1 MAGCSKNDNDRRVE
15 YTHRTVFF
23 GYVYIEDFGGVHMMA
38 DTLTNDRFEILVP
51 KYLAELI
58 PDVISNFDLEHTYE
72 DINYEFYTLY
82 PLKQGCK
89 YPTLNLIFDGGA
101 KIQANVNVVDFT
113 DQGWVLEYYAPHLE
127 SGWPNIII
135 GTGAAKKYLC
145 NTTFNSKGWN
155 SWADITI
162 TSYDGQ
168 IFNFIKDC
176 MVESAIVTYDWKLDL

>member
-1 MAGCSKNDNDRRVE
+1 MNKIIYLLLSVLIMAGCSKNDNDRRVE

-82 PLKQGCK
+82 PLKRSLTVG
-89 YPTLNLIFDGGA
+89 PSTVGTSIGINL
-101 KIQANVNVVDFT
+101 
-113 DQGWVLEYYAPHLE
+113 LEKPVRNLSISFLILSSE
-127 SGWPNIII
+127 
-135 GTGAAKKYLC
+135 
-145 NTTFNSKGWN
+145 NS
-155 SWADITI
+155 
-162 TSYDGQ
+162 
-168 IFNFIKDC
+168 
-176 MVESAIVTYDWKLDL
+176 V